1 MPSSFSIKSSLL
13 MCVFVCVSL
22 PYIQT
27 GCLLHT
33 RGAQTRKTAKAAVA
47 PPSSSASSALWLLG
61 GYMVN
66 VRNAANAGFGA
77 DMISSINAQRSKRLG
92 IASYSKRNSATRRIC
107 PTQGTRPRAKSR
119 INVVEYFPTIF
130 CCRSIIFVAAK
141 SSLGSR

>member
-1 MPSSFSIKSSLL
+1 
-13 MCVFVCVSL
+13 
-22 PYIQT
+22 
-27 GCLLHT
+27 
-33 RGAQTRKTAKAAVA
+33 
-47 PPSSSASSALWLLG
+47 
-61 GYMVN
+61 MVN

-92 IASYSKRNSATRRIC
+92 IASSSKRNSATRRIC

-119 INVVEYFPTIF
+119 INVVEYFPKKF